1 MSREDF
7 FANPDSAENQN
18 EISVQPD
25 VDAQTS
31 EQDRIPRSLSDTHE
45 RRFRANLVRYYDE
58 ETAKIIMEARAQAK
72 KDIAEGRIQNM
83 TEGVSPEFYTD
94 KEMAQDASL
103 KKAHDNWEKQQKRDK
118 ARKRRQMPDRYGF
131 KRWQKIAASVL
142 ITLVVLVS
150 VTMSTD
156 ALRVPIVKFFSSS
169 KTGYN
174 MVMAETGSGDSNY
187 HEYIENVYVL
197 SETLDGYEE
206 ISRTDGERMISIE
219 YSDNAQEYYVYNQM
233 VDSSL
238 SNWIDNEDSSIEK
251 CNILNGVGYFQ
262 QKKSNYLIWA
272 YDGYVFKLSGD
283 ISKNEMIRLAN
294 SLTLANEGDLY

>member
-142 ITLVVLVS
+142 ITLVVLGS

-174 MVMAETGSGDSNY
+174 VVMAETGSGDSNY

-206 ISRTDGERMISIE
+206 ISRTDGKRMISIE
-219 YSDNAQEYYVYNQM
+219 YSNDIQDYYVYDQM
-233 VDSSL
+233 VDSIN
-238 SNWIDNEDSSIEK
+238 NWVDNEKALYEECEIS
-251 CNILNGVGYFQ
+251 VGKAYFQ
-262 QKKSNYLIWA
+262 CFDKDNSLIWS
-272 YDGYVFKLSGD
+272 YDGYVFRLSGD
-283 ISKNEMIRLAN
+283 ISKTEMIRLAN
-294 SLTLANEGDLY
+294 SLALE

>member
-18 EISVQPD
+18 EISVQSD

-83 TEGVSPEFYTD
+83 TEGVPSEFYTD

-103 KKAHDNWEKQQKRDK
+103 KKTHDDWEKQQKRAK
-118 ARKRRQMPDRYGF
+118 ARKQRQMPDRYGF
-131 KRWQKIAASVL
+131 KRWQKIAAGVL
-142 ITLVVLVS
+142 ITLVVLGS

-156 ALRVPIVKFFSSS
+156 ALRVPIVKSFSSS

-174 MVMAETGSGDSNY
+174 MVVAETGNGDSNY

-206 ISRTDGERMISIE
+206 ISRTDGKRMVTIDYKNE
-219 YSDNAQEYYVYNQM
+219 NKDVYVFYQM
-233 VDSSL
+233 VDTTIA
-238 SNWIDNEDSSIEK
+238 NWVDNKESIVDE
-251 CNILNGVGYFQ
+251 CEVLTGTAYFQ
-262 QKKSNYLIWA
+262 KFETDNSLIWS
-272 YDGYVFKLSGD
+272 YDGYIFKLSGN
-283 ISKNEMIRLAN
+283 ISKDEMIYLAN
-294 SLTLANEGDLY
+294 SLTLD

>member
-31 EQDRIPRSLSDTHE
+31 EQDSIPRSLSDTHE

-142 ITLVVLVS
+142 ITLVVLGS

-219 YSDNAQEYYVYNQM
+219 YSDNAQGYYVYNQM

>member
-18 EISVQPD
+18 EISVQSD

-83 TEGVSPEFYTD
+83 TEGVPSEFYTD

-103 KKAHDNWEKQQKRDK
+103 KKTHDDWEKQQKRAK
-118 ARKRRQMPDRYGF
+118 ARKQRQMPDRYGF
-131 KRWQKIAASVL
+131 KRWQKIAAGVL
-142 ITLVVLVS
+142 ITLVVLGS

-169 KTGYN
+169 VKFG
-174 MVMAETGSGDSNY
+174 
-187 HEYIENVYVL
+187 
-197 SETLDGYEE
+197 TLLF
-206 ISRTDGERMISIE
+206 IVTT
-219 YSDNAQEYYVYNQM
+219 
-233 VDSSL
+233 SSL
-238 SNWIDNEDSSIEK
+238 VS
-251 CNILNGVGYFQ
+251 V
-262 QKKSNYLIWA
+262 
-272 YDGYVFKLSGD
+272 
-283 ISKNEMIRLAN
+283 
-294 SLTLANEGDLY
+294 

>member
-1 MSREDF
+1 MSLEDF

-103 KKAHDNWEKQQKRDK
+103 KKAHDNLEKQQKRDK

-142 ITLVVLVS
+142 ITLVVLGS

-156 ALRVPIVKFFSSS
+156 ALRVPIVKFLCLKLLDYPVSILGIIFSN
-169 KTGYN
+169 KCFNTGRIKDGHIRFCRVDRLTDRLGN
-174 MVMAETGSGDSNY
+174 INKV
-187 HEYIENVYVL
+187 IEN
-197 SETLDGYEE
+197 
-206 ISRTDGERMISIE
+206 
-219 YSDNAQEYYVYNQM
+219 
-233 VDSSL
+233 
-238 SNWIDNEDSSIEK
+238 
-251 CNILNGVGYFQ
+251 
-262 QKKSNYLIWA
+262 
-272 YDGYVFKLSGD
+272 KLEV
-283 ISKNEMIRLAN
+283 I
-294 SLTLANEGDLY
+294 

>member
-18 EISVQPD
+18 EISVQSD

-83 TEGVSPEFYTD
+83 TEGVPPEFYTD

-103 KKAHDNWEKQQKRDK
+103 KKTHDDWEKQQKRAK
-118 ARKRRQMPDRYGF
+118 ARKQRQMPDRYGF
-131 KRWQKIAASVL
+131 KRWQKIAAGVL
-142 ITLVVLVS
+142 ITLVVLGS

-174 MVMAETGSGDSNY
+174 MVVAETGNGDSNY

-206 ISRTDGERMISIE
+206 ISRTDGKRMITIDYKNE
-219 YSDNAQEYYVYNQM
+219 NKDVYVFYQM
-233 VDSSL
+233 VDTID
-238 SNWIDNEDSSIEK
+238 NWIDNEDSLSGK
-251 CNILNGVGYFQ
+251 CSVLNGTGYFQ
-262 QKKSNYLIWA
+262 KFKNDNSLIWS
-272 YDGYVFKLSGD
+272 YDGYTFRLSGSID
-283 ISKNEMIRLAN
+283 KDSMIHLAN
-294 SLTLANEGDLY
+294 SLVLE

>member
-18 EISVQPD
+18 EISVQSD

-142 ITLVVLVS
+142 ITLVVLGS

-206 ISRTDGERMISIE
+206 IYRTDGKRMVSIE
-219 YSDNAQEYYVYNQM
+219 YGDSNQNMYVFYQL
-233 VDSSL
+233 VDTSL
-238 SNWIDNEDSSIEK
+238 SSWIDNDSTLFEK
-251 CNILNGVGYFQ
+251 CDVANGVGYFQ
-262 QKKSNYLIWA
+262 NKYKINSLIWS
-272 YDGYVFKLSGD
+272 YDGYVFKLLGD
-283 ISKNEMIRLAN
+283 IPREDMISLAN
-294 SLTLANEGDLY
+294 SLSLE

>member
-142 ITLVVLVS
+142 ITLVVLGS

-206 ISRTDGERMISIE
+206 ISRTDGKRMIWIE
-219 YSDNAQEYYVYNQM
+219 YQNSNENIYDFYQTADASVSNWMDNADASYEKYNA
-233 VDSSL
+233 
-238 SNWIDNEDSSIEK
+238 SI
-251 CNILNGVGYFQ
+251 GDVYFQ
-262 QKKSNYLIWA
+262 SKDGLNTLVWA
-272 YDGYVFKLSGD
+272 YDGYVFKLSGN
-283 ISKNEMIRLAN
+283 ISKGDMILLAD
-294 SLTLANEGDLY
+294 SLTLEQ

>member
-7 FANPDSAENQN
+7 FANPDTAENQN

-118 ARKRRQMPDRYGF
+118 ARKQRQMPDRYGF
-131 KRWQKIAASVL
+131 KRWQKIAAGVL
-142 ITLVVLVS
+142 ITLVVLGS
-150 VTMSTD
+150 VTMSTN

-206 ISRTDGERMISIE
+206 ISRTDGKRMIAID
-219 YSDNAQEYYVYNQM
+219 YRDGTGNFYVYNQM
-233 VDSSL
+233 VGS
-238 SNWIDNEDSSIEK
+238 IDNWMDNDDTTVEE
-251 CNILNGVGYFQ
+251 CNVLNGVGYFQ
-262 QKKSNYLIWA
+262 KFENDNSLIWS
-272 YDGYVFKLSGD
+272 YDGYAFRLSGSID
-283 ISKNEMIRLAN
+283 KDSMIHLAN
-294 SLTLANEGDLY
+294 SLVLE

>member
-7 FANPDSAENQN
+7 FANPDTAENQN

-118 ARKRRQMPDRYGF
+118 ARKQRQMPDRYGF
-131 KRWQKIAASVL
+131 KRWQKIAAGVL
-142 ITLVVLVS
+142 ITLVVLGS
-150 VTMSTD
+150 VTMSTN

-206 ISRTDGERMISIE
+206 ISRTDGERMVIID
-219 YSDNAQEYYVYNQM
+219 YKNKNGDFYVYNQM
-233 VDSSL
+233 VDSID
-238 SNWIDNEDSSIEK
+238 NWIDNDDTTVEK

-262 QKKSNYLIWA
+262 KFENDNSLIWS
-272 YDGYVFKLSGD
+272 YDGYAFRLSGSID
-283 ISKNEMIRLAN
+283 KDSMIHLAN
-294 SLTLANEGDLY
+294 SLVLE

>member
-7 FANPDSAENQN
+7 FANPDTAENQN

-118 ARKRRQMPDRYGF
+118 ARKQRQMPDRYGF
-131 KRWQKIAASVL
+131 KRWQKIAAGVL
-142 ITLVVLVS
+142 ITLVVLGS

-206 ISRTDGERMISIE
+206 IYRTDGERMISIE

-262 QKKSNYLIWA
+262 QEDTNSLIWA
-272 YDGYVFKLSGD
+272 HDGYIYRLSGT
-283 ISKNEMIRLAN
+283 ISKNDMILLAN
-294 SLTLANEGDLY
+294 SLTLE

>member
-31 EQDRIPRSLSDTHE
+31 EQDRIPRSLSDTHA

-206 ISRTDGERMISIE
+206 ISRTDGERMVIID
-219 YSDNAQEYYVYNQM
+219 YKNKNGDFYVYNQM
-233 VDSSL
+233 VDSID
-238 SNWIDNEDSSIEK
+238 NWIDNDDTTVEK

-262 QKKSNYLIWA
+262 KFENDNSLIWS
-272 YDGYVFKLSGD
+272 YDGYAFRLSGSID
-283 ISKNEMIRLAN
+283 KDSMIHLAN
-294 SLTLANEGDLY
+294 SLVLE

>member
-142 ITLVVLVS
+142 ITLVVLGS

-206 ISRTDGERMISIE
+206 ISRTDTSRMIFIE
-219 YSDNAQEYYVYNQM
+219 YSDNAQRYYAYYQM
-233 VDSSL
+233 VDS
-238 SNWIDNEDSSIEK
+238 IDNWLDNSDISYEK
-251 CNILNGVGYFQ
+251 CLILDNIGYFQ
-262 QKKSNYLIWA
+262 NKETNSLLWA
-272 YDGYVFKLSGD
+272 YDGYVFRITGN
-283 ISKNEMIRLAN
+283 ISKEDMICLAS
-294 SLTLANEGDLY
+294 SLALN

>member
-7 FANPDSAENQN
+7 FANPDTAENQN

-118 ARKRRQMPDRYGF
+118 ARKQRQMPDRYGF
-131 KRWQKIAASVL
+131 KRWQKIAAGVL
-142 ITLVVLVS
+142 ITLVVLGS
-150 VTMSTD
+150 VTMSTN

-187 HEYIENVYVL
+187 HEYIKNVYVL

-206 ISRTDGERMISIE
+206 ISRTDGERMVIID
-219 YSDNAQEYYVYNQM
+219 YKNKNGDFYVYNQM
-233 VDSSL
+233 VDSID
-238 SNWIDNEDSSIEK
+238 NWIDNDDTTVEK

-262 QKKSNYLIWA
+262 KFENDNSLIWS
-272 YDGYVFKLSGD
+272 YDGYAFRLSGSID
-283 ISKNEMIRLAN
+283 KDSMIHLAN
-294 SLTLANEGDLY
+294 SLVLE

>member
-219 YSDNAQEYYVYNQM
+219 YSDNAQGYYVYNQM

-262 QKKSNYLIWA
+262 KFENDNSLIWS
-272 YDGYVFKLSGD
+272 YDGYAFRLSGSID
-283 ISKNEMIRLAN
+283 KDSMIHLAN
-294 SLTLANEGDLY
+294 SLVLE